1 MSELELSEESC
12 EKVVAAVLPAS
23 CIRQLASR
31 NWKERFSGLEAFQ
44 KAVEE
49 IEKSKMPCQALVR
62 LLEKDRSWEETKLP
76 VVQKKLHIITL
87 IAQKGNFSRTSAQV
101 VLAGLV
107 GKVGDVICS
116 SDVKGALTAIA
127 EACALPW
134 TADKVTSLAFSQT
147 QPRTQAEALKWL
159 ANAITE
165 FGFTGMEVKALV
177 STVKAAFAAV
187 HPDVRASAFVLLGT
201 ISLYV
206 GAPLRAF
213 FESETLPLLSQIDA
227 ELEKMKGQSPP
238 APTRGSSK
246 HCRGR
251 GDEGKEGKPQ
261 DHGRTETVNISDRI
275 TSALMSKLRDKS
287 WRIQKEGL
295 DEVADILSDA
305 SFIQPNV
312 GDLPAALRACL
323 QDPNTV
329 LVQQTLRIL
338 QRLATSMGPSIKQHV
353 RKLGIPLVTIFRNS
367 KSSVRA
373 SALMAVNAWAEQIG
387 TKDWLEG
394 EDSSEELREENPFQ
408 RQELLGWLA
417 EKLPALRSAPSDLL
431 RGVPHLYACLGDC
444 NGDVQKAAQEA
455 MPFFLMHLGFEVMDE
470 AAHQLKPATKDH
482 VVAMLEIAKANPTS
496 KPTVPVKLPSR
507 LPRVTAV
514 PAFASAS
521 ATSHLA
527 SASSSPAPAGDSVSS
542 SALEW
547 KPGPKDA
554 TSGAAALKVKGLPDG
569 GKVQTKASLK
579 DSGNKLGPIFI
590 TVPKGKEQRA
600 KDERGGKVLRWNFTT
615 PSNRYAEQLKAQ
627 MCSCVSNWLQEEM
640 FHSNFQHH
648 IKALAILVKH
658 LEREKDGLINC
669 LDLILKWLTLRFFDT
684 NTWVLTKSLEYL
696 KMLFTL
702 LSRERYQLTEHEATS
717 FLPYLVMKMG
727 ETKEVLLREVHAV
740 LKRVCLVYPA
750 RKMFS
755 FIMEGT
761 RSKNAKQQAGCLAEL
776 GYLVKAYG
784 MEVCQPSPGKAFK
797 VISAFIGDQNNAIRS
812 AALNSIV
819 TAHHVHGEGV
829 LRLIGS
835 LSEKHM
841 RMLEESMEQ
850 AATRPAASPVKQAME
865 RPPHALSASAN
876 DSMGT
881 AEGMPS
887 KPSHAHSTGEDMEM
901 GQAAPQAFQ
910 MDIEEPEN
918 VHDSLQCKS
927 PKPDGITQPGAIPE
941 PQPNAVSLNPNG
953 MHSNVAST
961 INFIIHHVA
970 SGDVDTIIQALAQID
985 EILKQ
990 EDKAE
995 AMSGHINQFLI
1006 ATSRQLRYIHR
1017 LQVGEEK
1024 LGKDQ
1029 VIQLYGCIIRNM
1041 MLLFQT
1047 ESLAQ
1052 EASTG
1057 VLKDLL
1063 HSLITLMLDSLVVD
1077 LEEGQDVIQSINL
1090 LMKKVL
1096 EQSDQT
1102 RIFSALLALLQDSL
1116 TAAASPHKFP
1126 ELVAKCLWRITQFLP
1141 RTIGT
1146 VNLDQILLDIHLFMK
1161 ALPHEKLKQCTSQFP
1176 QIALKTLLHSLSR
1189 LTGPGI
1195 LDHLTMIENKGESE
1209 LEAHLCQATRLSTMQ
1224 AAKETNTDAG
1234 QGVSHVA
1241 DKAAK
1246 GKVNDMLAG
1255 IFKKIGSK
1263 ENARE
1268 GLEELYE
1275 YKKKCPDVDLEPFLE
1290 NFSLLFRSYVKH
1302 GLAVMGME
1310 REGKQHLPPGTGM
1323 PLQAQAPPPTRK
1335 ASSPGEH
1342 TNGEEVGPSLCLDRL
1357 KLMRRQCSGTKSCS
1371 QLPLPQ
1377 RPSKLEDPLALVSP
1391 DKHSSKLPRYVKIQ
1405 EQK

>member
-1 MSELELSEESC
+1 MFELEFSEESC
-12 EKVVAAVLPAS
+12 EEVAAAVLPAS
-23 CIRQLASR
+23 CIQQLASS
-31 NWKERFSGLEAFQ
+31 NWKERFSGMEAFQ

-49 IEKSKMPCQALVR
+49 TEKNKIPCQALVR
-62 LLEKDRSWEETKLP
+62 LLEKDHGWEETKLP
-76 VVQKKLHIITL
+76 VMQKKLHIITL

-107 GKVGDVICS
+107 EKVGDVICS
-116 SDVKGALTAIA
+116 SDAKGALTAIA

-134 TADKVTSLAFSQT
+134 TASKVTTLAFSQT
-147 QPRTQAEALKWL
+147 QPRTQAEALNWL

-177 STVKAAFAAV
+177 STIKAALADG

-213 FESETLPLLSQIDA
+213 FEGEMLPLLSQIDA

-238 APTRGSSK
+238 APTRGSSM
-246 HCRGR
+246 HCRGS
-251 GDEGKEGKPQ
+251 GDEGKGEDPQ
-261 DHGRTETVNISDRI
+261 DQGTTEAVDISDRI
-275 TSALMSKLRDKS
+275 TSALVSKLRDKN
-287 WRIQKEGL
+287 WRIRKEGL
-295 DEVADILSDA
+295 DEVMGILSNA
-305 SFIQPNV
+305 SLIQPNA
-312 GDLPAALRACL
+312 GDLPAALRPCL

-338 QRLATSMGPSIKQHV
+338 QRLATAMGPSIRQHV
-353 RKLGIPLVTIFRNS
+353 RELGVPLVAIFRDS
-367 KSSVRA
+367 KSNVRA

-394 EDSSEELREENPFQ
+394 EDSSEELGEENPFQ
-408 RQELLGWLA
+408 RRELLGWLA

-444 NGDVQKAAQEA
+444 NGDVRKAAQEA
-455 MPFFLMHLGFEVMDE
+455 LPFFLMHLGFEEMAE
-470 AAHQLKPATKDH
+470 ATRQLTPTTKDH
-482 VVAMLEIAKANPTS
+482 VVSMLETAKANPPA
-496 KPTVPVKLPSR
+496 KPTVPAKLPSR
-507 LPRVTAV
+507 LPRVTAI
-514 PAFASAS
+514 PAFTSAS

-527 SASSSPAPAGDSVSS
+527 SASSSPAPAGDSVSG
-542 SALEW
+542 SALER
-547 KPGPKDA
+547 KPGPKEA
-554 TSGAAALKVKGLPDG
+554 TLGAAALKVKGLPEA
-569 GKVQTKASLK
+569 GKVQIKASLK
-579 DSGNKLGPIFI
+579 GGGHKLGPIFI

-600 KDERGGKVLRWNFTT
+600 KDERGRKVLRWNFTA
-615 PSNRYAEQLKAQ
+615 PSNKYAEQLKAQ
-627 MCSCVSNWLQEEM
+627 MRSCVSNWLQEEM
-640 FHSNFQHH
+640 FHSSFQHH

-658 LEREKDGLINC
+658 LEREKDGLISC
-669 LDLILKWLTLRFFDT
+669 LDLILKWVTLRFFDN
-684 NTWVLTKSLEYL
+684 NTWVLTKSLDYL
-696 KMLFTL
+696 KLLFSL
-702 LSRERYQLTEHEATS
+702 LSRERYQLTEHEAAS

-750 RKMFS
+750 RKMFN
-755 FIMEGT
+755 FIMEGA

-784 MEVCQPSPGKAFK
+784 MEVCQPNPGKAFK
-797 VISAFIGDQNNAIRS
+797 AISAFIGDQNNAICS
-812 AALNSIV
+812 AALNIIV

-829 LRLIGS
+829 LKLIGN

-850 AATRPAASPVKQAME
+850 AANRPAASPDKQATE
-865 RPPHALSASAN
+865 KPPHALSASAN

-881 AEGMPS
+881 AKGTPS
-887 KPSHAHSTGEDMEM
+887 KPSHAHSTGADMET
-901 GQAAPQAFQ
+901 GQTDPQAFQ
-910 MDIEEPEN
+910 LDVEEPEN

-927 PKPDGITQPGAIPE
+927 PKLDGTTQPGAIPE
-941 PQPNAVSLNPNG
+941 PQPHAVSLHPNG

-1006 ATSRQLRYIHR
+1006 ATLRQLRYIHR

-1047 ESLAQ
+1047 ESLAR

-1063 HSLITLMLDSLVVD
+1063 HGLITLMLDSLVED
-1077 LEEGQDVIQSINL
+1077 LEEGQEVIQSINL

-1116 TAAASPHKFP
+1116 TAAAGPPKFP
-1126 ELVAKCLWRITQFLP
+1126 ELVAKCLWRITQLLP

-1161 ALPHEKLKQCTSQFP
+1161 ALPQEKLKQCTSQFP

-1189 LTGPGI
+1189 LTGPEI

-1209 LEAHLCQATRLSTMQ
+1209 LEAHLCRARRLSTLQ
-1224 AAKETNTDAG
+1224 AANETDTDSG
-1234 QGVSHVA
+1234 QGVCHAA
-1241 DKAAK
+1241 DKAAM
-1246 GKVNDMLAG
+1246 GKVNDMLAD

-1275 YKKKCPDVDLEPFLE
+1275 YKKKCPDADLEPFLE

-1302 GLAVMGME
+1302 GLAVMSME
-1310 REGKQHLPPGTGM
+1310 REGKQHLLSGTGM
-1323 PLQAQAPPPTRK
+1323 PLQTLAPPPART

-1342 TNGEEVGPSLCLDRL
+1342 TNGDVVGPSLCLDRL
-1357 KLMRRQCSGTKSCS
+1357 TLMRRQCSGTKSCS
-1371 QLPLPQ
+1371 QLPCPR
-1377 RPSKLEDPLALVSP
+1377 RPSKPKDPLAHVSP
-1391 DKHSSKLPRYVKIQ
+1391 DKQSSKLPRYVKIQ
-1405 EQK
+1405 EPK

>member
-1 MSELELSEESC
+1 MFELELSEESC
-12 EKVVAAVLPAS
+12 EEVAAAVLPAS
-23 CIRQLASR
+23 CIQQLASS
-31 NWKERFSGLEAFQ
+31 NWKERFSGMEAFQ

-49 IEKSKMPCQALVR
+49 IEKNSMPCQALVR
-62 LLEKDRSWEETKLP
+62 LLEKDRGWEETKLP
-76 VVQKKLHIITL
+76 VMQKKLHIITL

-116 SDVKGALTAIA
+116 SDAKGALTAIA
-127 EACALPW
+127 EACTLPW
-134 TADKVTSLAFSQT
+134 TAGKVTTLAFSQT
-147 QPRTQAEALKWL
+147 QPRTQAEALNWL
-159 ANAITE
+159 ANAVTE

-177 STVKAAFAAV
+177 STIKAALAAG

-213 FESETLPLLSQIDA
+213 FEGEMLPLLSQIDA

-246 HCRGR
+246 HCRGS
-251 GDEGKEGKPQ
+251 GDEGKGGDPQ
-261 DHGRTETVNISDRI
+261 DQGRTEAVDISDRI
-275 TSALMSKLRDKS
+275 TSALVSKLRDKS
-287 WRIQKEGL
+287 WRIRQEGL
-295 DEVADILSDA
+295 DEVAGILSDA
-305 SFIQPNV
+305 SLIQPNV
-312 GDLPAALRACL
+312 GGLPAALRACL
-323 QDPNTV
+323 QEPNTI
-329 LVQQTLRIL
+329 LVQQTLKIL
-338 QRLATSMGPSIKQHV
+338 QRLATAVGPSIKQHV
-353 RKLGIPLVTIFRNS
+353 RELGVPLVAIFRDS
-367 KSSVRA
+367 KSNVRA

-394 EDSSEELREENPFQ
+394 EDSSEEPREENPFQ

-444 NGDVQKAAQEA
+444 NGDVRKAAQEA
-455 MPFFLMHLGFEVMDE
+455 LPFFLMHLGFEEMAE
-470 AAHQLKPATKDH
+470 AARQLKPTIKDH
-482 VVAMLEIAKANPTS
+482 VVAMLETAKANPPD
-496 KPTVPVKLPSR
+496 KPTVPAKLPSR
-507 LPRVTAV
+507 LPRVTAI
-514 PAFASAS
+514 PAFTSAS

-527 SASSSPAPAGDSVSS
+527 SAFSSPAPAGDSVSS
-542 SALEW
+542 SALER
-547 KPGPKDA
+547 KPGPKEA
-554 TSGAAALKVKGLPDG
+554 TLGAAALKVKGLPEG
-569 GKVQTKASLK
+569 GKVQIKASLK
-579 DSGNKLGPIFI
+579 DGDNKLGPIFI

-600 KDERGGKVLRWNFTT
+600 KDERGRKVLRWNFTA
-615 PSNRYAEQLKAQ
+615 PSNKYAEQLKAQ

-658 LEREKDGLINC
+658 LEREKDGLISC
-669 LDLILKWLTLRFFDT
+669 LDLILKWLTLRFFDN

-696 KMLFTL
+696 KLLFSL
-702 LSRERYQLTEHEATS
+702 LSRERYQLTEHEAAS

-740 LKRVCLVYPA
+740 LKSICLVYPA

-755 FIMEGT
+755 FVMEGA

-797 VISAFIGDQNNAIRS
+797 VISAFIGDQNNAICS
-812 AALNSIV
+812 AALNIIV
-819 TAHHVHGEGV
+819 TAHHMHGEGV
-829 LRLIGS
+829 LKLIGN
-835 LSEKHM
+835 LSEKRM

-850 AATRPAASPVKQAME
+850 AANRPAASPAKQATE

-876 DSMGT
+876 DSMGS
-881 AEGMPS
+881 AEGTPS
-887 KPSHAHSTGEDMEM
+887 KPSHAHSTGADMETE
-901 GQAAPQAFQ
+901 QAAPQSFQ
-910 MDIEEPEN
+910 LDVEEPEN

-927 PKPDGITQPGAIPE
+927 PKLDGTTQPGAIPE
-941 PQPNAVSLNPNG
+941 PQPHAVSLHPNG

-1006 ATSRQLRYIHR
+1006 ATLRQLRYIHR

-1047 ESLAQ
+1047 ESLAR

-1063 HSLITLMLDSLVVD
+1063 HSLITLMLDSLVED
-1077 LEEGQDVIQSINL
+1077 LEEGQEVIQSINL

-1116 TAAASPHKFP
+1116 TATAGPPKFP
-1126 ELVAKCLWRITQFLP
+1126 ELVAKCLWRITQLLP
-1141 RTIGT
+1141 RTIST
-1146 VNLDQILLDIHLFMK
+1146 INLDQILLDIHLFMK
-1161 ALPHEKLKQCTSQFP
+1161 ALPQEKLKQCTSQSP
-1176 QIALKTLLHSLSR
+1176 QIALKTLLHALSR
-1189 LTGPGI
+1189 LTGPEI

-1209 LEAHLCQATRLSTMQ
+1209 LEAHLRRATRLSTMQ
-1224 AAKETNTDAG
+1224 AANETDTDAS
-1234 QGVSHVA
+1234 QGVSHAA
-1241 DKAAK
+1241 DKAAM
-1246 GKVNDMLAG
+1246 GKVNDMLAD

-1275 YKKKCPDVDLEPFLE
+1275 YKKKCPDADLEPFLE

-1310 REGKQHLPPGTGM
+1310 REGKQHLLPGTGI
-1323 PLQAQAPPPTRK
+1323 PLQTPAPSPTRT

-1342 TNGEEVGPSLCLDRL
+1342 TNGDEVGPSLCLDRL
-1357 KLMRRQCSGTKSCS
+1357 RRQCSGTKSCS
-1371 QLPLPQ
+1371 QLPRPR
-1377 RPSKLEDPLALVSP
+1377 RPSKPEDPLAHVSP
-1391 DKHSSKLPRYVKIQ
+1391 DKQSSKLPRYVKIQ
-1405 EQK
+1405 EPNY